1 MTSESNIPIRI
12 LAERGINRLV
22 ITEDSNECLESNI
35 EYACISALCR
45 SQLYDLILRENVSK
59 QARMIVLYKSR
70 YMIEKYLNRISKLE
84 EENERLSEELK
95 VFKGN

>member
-59 QARMIVLYKSR
+59 QARMIVLYNGADVSEIR
-70 YMIEKYLNRISKLE
+70 SLERSCLIRI
-84 EENERLSEELK
+84 NAA
-95 VFKGN
+95 V